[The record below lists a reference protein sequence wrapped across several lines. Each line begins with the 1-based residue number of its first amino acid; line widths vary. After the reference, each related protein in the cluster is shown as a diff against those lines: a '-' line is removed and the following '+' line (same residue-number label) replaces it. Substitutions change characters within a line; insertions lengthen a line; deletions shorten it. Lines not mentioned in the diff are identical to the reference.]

1 MDGNFARTRHLG
13 HFWGGHPT
21 DPLSP
26 PTDFAPWR
34 RATQREQSL
43 NQRPLAEASGART
56 RMRVDGKL
64 VEVVN
69 LASLDY
75 LGLNRHPSVVRAA
88 KDALE
93 VWGTGACGVPLLSG
107 TTEVQK
113 KLEADVC
120 SLLGRRS
127 AMIFTSGFS
136 GGVGVMS
143 ALLRHGDVVVADEKA
158 HMCWLDGI
166 RTAGAKR
173 VLYKHED
180 PVALDQALTLHKKA
194 RRVVVVDGLYSMDGD
209 VANLPK
215 ILDVCEAHGVGLIVD
230 EAHSVFAL
238 GESGG
243 GVTEVQGVQSRVRLF
258 FGTFSKSIASLGGF
272 AAGADDLID
281 YTKLYAHPYGFSAAL
296 PPAVAAASVEAMR
309 IAREEPER
317 RKVLAAN
324 AEHFRSNLKSLG
336 IDTGQ
341 STTHVVPIIIG
352 AERALLYDAALEML
366 ARGLYLIPIDYPA
379 VPEDGARYRASISAA
394 HTRADLDAALGIIED
409 CLAKPLRARGRL
421 SAA

>member
-1 MDGNFARTRHLG
+1 MDRSYARTRHLG

-26 PTDFAPWR
+26 PADFAPWR
-34 RATQREQSL
+34 RATEREQSL

-56 RMRVDGKL
+56 KMHVSGKL
-64 VEVVN
+64 VSVVN

-88 KDALE
+88 QEALE
-93 VWGTGACGVPLLSG
+93 TWGTGACGVPLLSG
-107 TTEVQK
+107 TTTAQK
-113 KLEADVC
+113 ELEAGVC
-120 SLLGRRS
+120 DLLHRPS
-127 AMIFTSGFS
+127 TMIFTSGFS

-143 ALLRHGDVVVADEKA
+143 ALLRRGDVVVADEKA

-180 PVALDQALTLHKKA
+180 PGALDEALSLHKKA

-238 GESGG
+238 GKTGG
-243 GVTEVQGVQSRVRLF
+243 GVTEAQGVEGRVRLF

-272 AAGADDLID
+272 VSGASDLID
-281 YTKLYAHPYGFSAAL
+281 YTRFYAHPYGFSAAL

-309 IAREEPER
+309 IAREEPAR
-317 RKVLAAN
+317 RTTLAAN
-324 AEHFRSNLKSLG
+324 AAYFRSSLKSMG
-336 IDTGQ
+336 IDTGS
-341 STTHVVPIIIG
+341 STTHVVPIIVG

-366 ARGLYLIPIDYPA
+366 ARGLYVIPVDYPA
-379 VPEDGARYRASISAA
+379 VPEDGVRYRASISAA
-394 HTRADLDAALGIIED
+394 HTRADLDTALEIIED
-409 CLAKPLRARGRL
+409 CLARPLRARM
-421 SAA
+421 SA